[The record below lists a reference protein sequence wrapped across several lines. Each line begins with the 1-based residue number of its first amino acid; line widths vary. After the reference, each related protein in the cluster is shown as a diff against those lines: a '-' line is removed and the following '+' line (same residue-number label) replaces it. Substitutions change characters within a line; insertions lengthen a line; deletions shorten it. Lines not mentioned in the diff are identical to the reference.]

1 MPLCSLKTGK
11 ANEILGMDV
20 RPTAVVRHGA
30 ASENRTPDNLIT
42 SEVLYRLS

>member
-1 MPLCSLKTGK
+1 MPLCSLQTGK

-20 RPTAVVRHGA
+20 HPKAVVDHGA

>member
-1 MPLCSLKTGK
+1 MGTTLPVSIMLPDPLSQ
-11 ANEILGMDV
+11 V
-20 RPTAVVRHGA
+20 RGGA